1 MLLLNER
8 EKISSKKK
16 KAQENRWKNN
26 SFNIEI
32 VTPRSKWKG
41 KRKGKKK
48 KERERG
54 EERIFDDVM
63 TIIKTGVS
71 YYTTDD

>member
-1 MLLLNER
+1 ME
-8 EKISSKKK
+8 EQ
-16 KAQENRWKNN
+16 AN